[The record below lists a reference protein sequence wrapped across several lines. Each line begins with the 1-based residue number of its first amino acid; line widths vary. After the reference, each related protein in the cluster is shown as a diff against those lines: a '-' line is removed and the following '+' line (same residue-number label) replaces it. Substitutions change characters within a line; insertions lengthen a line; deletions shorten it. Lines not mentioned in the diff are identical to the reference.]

1 MPPAGRNSRRHG
13 PLPSRFATGGQAA
26 TFAVCGGT
34 RPPFCAR
41 VAALELDTPLLL
53 LALLSTAVLVVRS
66 LRGPEKS
73 WDWLLVCGV
82 VLVLTAG
89 AWLVAPGWVGRVAF
103 ATWGLLVLAPTLVSR
118 RLLVA
123 TEKLAYERAYR
134 LAWLVR
140 ALHPSAMA
148 KKQLDQLDFLRR
160 AQRGDVQGARAIL
173 EAALAEAGPGDGAD
187 TLLSERILLLRL
199 AGDDA
204 ALAAL
209 LDELDNPRLARRPWL
224 IVMALRAELD
234 LGRKGRVL
242 SRFADLEPALAPA
255 ALAQHRA
262 VARLHAFA
270 AAGRR
275 DDLEALFEAQLSGF
289 APLLKELWRATTR
302 LCAGEREATRELSV
316 LAACDD
322 HLLSSAAKA
331 RLAHA
336 EALLEPLD
344 VDHDRGLARVAA
356 RLDEERRYTFGAA
369 RPVRAVVTWAL
380 TALIALVFAIETA
393 AGGSTD
399 EAVLERLGGLW
410 VARVVEGEWYR
421 LVGFLFLHFGVAHV
435 VFNGLAL
442 LALGPFVER
451 ALGRRRFLLVYFSA
465 GLMGGLLAVAQ
476 LVVLHH
482 EPQPMVGASGCIMGL
497 VGATLAV
504 VWRGAR
510 VERSRVARQR
520 LLVLAALVAAQSVFD
535 FLMPQVSFFAHAT
548 GVVTGFIV
556 TLFLRHRTERSQPA

>member
-1 MPPAGRNSRRHG
+1 MRRAGRVSRCFGRARAH
-13 PLPSRFATGGQAA
+13 LPCPGGID
-26 TFAVCGGT
+26 CGGAWG
-34 RPPFCAR
+34 PFCAR

-53 LALLSTAVLVVRS
+53 VALLSTAALVVRS

-73 WDWLLVCGV
+73 WDWLLVAG
-82 VLVLTAG
+82 LVFAATLFG
-89 AWLVAPGWVGRVAF
+89 WLLMPDWVGRIGF
-103 ATWGLLVLAPTLVSR
+103 ATWALLVLAPTLVSR

-123 TEKLAYERAYR
+123 TERLAYQHAYR
-134 LAWLVR
+134 LAWLSR

-160 AQRGDVQGARAIL
+160 AQRGDVNGARAIL
-173 EAALAEAGPGDGAD
+173 EASLAEAGNGDAAD

-204 ALAAL
+204 ALMAL
-209 LDELDNPRLARRPWL
+209 LDELDNRRLARRPWL

-242 SRFADLEPALAPA
+242 ARFADLEPALAPA

-270 AAGRR
+270 AAGRVGEV
-275 DDLEALFEAQLSGF
+275 EALFEAQLAGF
-289 APLLKELWRATTR
+289 APFLKELWRATTR
-302 LCAGEREATRELSV
+302 LCAGDRDATRALTV

-331 RLAHA
+331 RLNHA

-344 VDHDRGLARVAA
+344 VDHDHGLARAAA

-369 RPVRAVVTWAL
+369 RPVRPVVTWSL
-380 TALIALVFAIETA
+380 TALIALMFAIETA

-410 VARVVEGEWYR
+410 VARVVAGEWYR
-421 LVGFLFLHFGVAHV
+421 LVGFLFLHYGVAHV
-435 VFNGLAL
+435 VFNSLAL

-451 ALGRRRFLLVYFSA
+451 ALGKRRFLLVYFSA

-482 EPQPMVGASGCIMGL
+482 ESQPLVGASGCIMGL

-520 LLVLAALVAAQSVFD
+520 LFVLAALVATQSVFD

-548 GVVTGFIV
+548 GVVTGFVV
-556 TLFLRHRTERSQPA
+556 TLFLRHRTERGARAA